1 MGHVR
6 QARNAAGGGVRARAM
21 ACACAVGL
29 AILFP
34 QLAWADAGTGQV
46 ETTTE
51 QAEAAAQGK
60 TPGAVCAPS
69 EVAQPVEAVTGTA
82 VPI

>member
-1 MGHVR
+1 MGRVR
-6 QARNAAGGGVRARAM
+6 QVRNTAGGGVWARAM

-34 QLAWADAGTGQV
+34 QLAWADVGTDQV

-60 TPGAVCAPS
+60 TPGAATSSSSSARVYS
-69 EVAQPVEAVTGTA
+69 GLMSMSS
-82 VPI
+82 